1 MEQKGRRH
9 KRGWMEQDKKLAR
22 ERALVILQVRSGAL
36 TAQEGAKLLGVSR
49 KTYYE
54 WEERSLK
61 AMALALENR
70 PAGRPSVLVD
80 EEKETLRERV
90 RELEKKLDLAEKTL
104 EVKELL
110 AAFDM
115 FRDRGVKKNRSI
127 GKRR

>member
-1 MEQKGRRH
+1 MGRRR
-9 KRGWMEQDKKLAR
+9 KREKEHELAR

-36 TAQEGAKLLGVSR
+36 TAKEGAKLLGVSR

-54 WEERSLK
+54 WEEKSLK

-70 PAGRPSVLVD
+70 PAGRPPVPVD
-80 EEKETLRERV
+80 QERETLRERV
-90 RELEKKLDLAEKTL
+90 QELEKKLDLAEKTI

-110 AAFDM
+110 VAYDT
-115 FRDRGVKKNRSI
+115 FRDRGAKKNRSI